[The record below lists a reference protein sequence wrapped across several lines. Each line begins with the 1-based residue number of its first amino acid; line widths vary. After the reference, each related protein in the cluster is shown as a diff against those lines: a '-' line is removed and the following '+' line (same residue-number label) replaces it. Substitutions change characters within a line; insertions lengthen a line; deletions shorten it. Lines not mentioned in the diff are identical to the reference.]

1 MTQSKELKELIIEG
15 IQERKGHKITVV
27 DLSHIDTAA
36 ADTFI
41 IAEGS
46 STMQVSSIAESIEEY
61 VRINGNMKP
70 YNTDGER
77 NAEWIVMDYGSVWAH
92 IFLPDFR
99 QHYNLEDLWSDAV
112 ITEVP
117 DLD

>member
-1 MTQSKELKELIIEG
+1 
-15 IQERKGHKITVV
+15 
-27 DLSHIDTAA
+27 
-36 ADTFI
+36 
-41 IAEGS
+41 
-46 STMQVSSIAESIEEY
+46 
-61 VRINGNMKP
+61 
-70 YNTDGER
+70 
-77 NAEWIVMDYGSVWAH
+77 VWAH